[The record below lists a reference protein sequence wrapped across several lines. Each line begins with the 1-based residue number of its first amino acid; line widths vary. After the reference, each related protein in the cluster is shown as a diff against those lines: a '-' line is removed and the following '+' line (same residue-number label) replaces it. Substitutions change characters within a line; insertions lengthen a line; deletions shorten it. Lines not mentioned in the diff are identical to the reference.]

1 MALQIIR
8 NDNQFRVEGQGLS
21 LGWLADT
28 RANRKAVIV
37 FLRLLSGSNGQP
49 LFSHQELAQIVGS
62 SNRQASSR
70 HVELFSACG
79 RDFMV
84 FVRHQRKVDDSVV
97 QAVLTQL
104 HENPLATVGELKEK
118 VNFALGVKNLSEAN
132 IAAALEQISA
142 KEIRRLM
149 SKQLK
154 AGKAHY
160 KEEYLLGELMSQ
172 LGKDTAGNEQV
183 ATADGVG
190 MAISDPTAIRT
201 LVNPDAKLGEV
212 ASPLKWISF
221 MMALYYHGVPLSV
234 CGKWFSVHKTTVL
247 RWILGLTLSL
257 WPLVSDLLTT
267 RVKGTIVYIDEKW
280 IKIRGKWYY
289 WFVVL
294 DQQTALP
301 IFAQLLKTRSRW
313 ACRSIGCQLKRLKI
327 IPQVIITDG
336 LSSYRYLLQSAKH
349 ITCLFHHQQGVSRW
363 LKQNFTDEKQIAH
376 RKSLMKRIFQTND
389 KRTVKRR
396 LDAIKTIA
404 QSLGITQWVQQTEE
418 DLPKLIPPVGSQRLP
433 ATTNAIERFFRAFNR
448 FYKVRCGFFSLISA
462 KRELI
467 FFLVMYLFV
476 QLPHTGKAPIEAIIP
491 TARGMPFY
499 QFVNQPLKTVF
510 GGQNVNQ
517 NVHMADFQPQHC
529 MANQI

>member
-1 MALQIIR
+1 MALRIIR
-8 NDNQFRVEGQGLS
+8 NNNQFRVEGQGLS
-21 LGWLADT
+21 LDWLADT
-28 RANRKAVIV
+28 RANRKATVV
-37 FLRLLSGSNGQP
+37 FLRLLSDSNGQP
-49 LFSHQELAQIVGS
+49 LFSHQELAQVVGS
-62 SNRQASSR
+62 SNRQASSG

-79 RDFMV
+79 RDFMK
-84 FVRHQRKVDDSVV
+84 FLRHQRKVDDSVV
-97 QAVLTQL
+97 SAVLAHL
-104 HENPLATVGELKEK
+104 HENPLATVGELKKK
-118 VNFALGVKNLSEAN
+118 VNCTLGVKNLSEAN
-132 IAAALEQISA
+132 ITVALEQISA
-142 KEIRRLM
+142 KQMRRLM
-149 SKQLK
+149 AKQLRE
-154 AGKAHY
+154 GKAHY
-160 KEEYLLGELMSQ
+160 NEEYLLSELMSQ
-172 LGKDTAGNEQV
+172 LDENTDSNAQI

-190 MAISDPTAIRT
+190 MAISDPTAIRK
-201 LVNPDAKLGEV
+201 LVTPDAQLSEV
-212 ASPLKWISF
+212 CGPLKWVSF

-301 IFAQLLKTRSRW
+301 IFANLLKTRSRW
-313 ACRSIGCQLKRLKI
+313 AARSIGCQLKRLKI

-363 LKQNFTDEKQIAH
+363 LKQNFSDEKEIAH

-389 KRTVKRR
+389 KRTVIRR
-396 LDAIKTIA
+396 LGAIKAIA
-404 QSLGITQWVQQTEE
+404 QSLGIAQWVQQTEA
-418 DLPKLIPPVGSQRLP
+418 DLQKLLPAVGSQRIP

-448 FYKVRCGFFSLISA
+448 FYKLRCGFFSLISA

-476 QLPHTGKAPIEAIIP
+476 QQPHNKHAPIEAIIP
-491 TARGMPFY
+491 NARGMPFY
-499 QFVNQPLKTVF
+499 HFVNQPLKTVF
-510 GGQNVNQ
+510 GGEFVKQKLT
-517 NVHMADFQPQHC
+517 MADFQPQQC
-529 MANQI
+529 VATQI

>member
-1 MALQIIR
+1 MALRIER
-8 NDNQFRVEGQGLS
+8 KDNRFRVEGQGLR
-21 LGWLADT
+21 LDWLADT
-28 RANRKAVIV
+28 RANRKAVVV
-37 FLRLLSGSNGQP
+37 FLRLLSGSDGQP
-49 LFSHQELAQIVGS
+49 LFPHQQLAKIVGS

-70 HVELFSACG
+70 HVELFCACG
-79 RDFMV
+79 RDFMA

-104 HENPLATVGELKEK
+104 HENPLATVGQLKEK
-118 VNFALGVKNLSEAN
+118 VNCALGVKHLSEAN

-142 KEIRRLM
+142 KQMRRLM
-149 SKQLK
+149 AKQLK
-154 AGKAHY
+154 TGKAHY
-160 KEEYLLGELMSQ
+160 KEEYLLAELMSQ
-172 LGKDTAGNEQV
+172 LDKDTDSNRQI
-183 ATADGVG
+183 ATADGVA
-190 MAISDPTAIRT
+190 MAISDPTAIGR
-201 LVNPDAKLGEV
+201 LVNPDAQLSEV

-221 MMALYYHGVPLSV
+221 IMALYYHGVPLSV
-234 CGKWFSVHKTTVL
+234 CGKWFNVHKTTVL

-280 IKIRGKWYY
+280 IKIRGEWYY

-363 LKQNFTDEKQIAH
+363 LKQNFTDEKEIAH
-376 RKSLMKRIFQTND
+376 RKPLMKRIFQTND

-396 LDAIKTIA
+396 LDTIKNIA
-404 QSLGITQWVQQTEE
+404 QSLGIAQWVQQTEQ
-418 DLPKLIPPVGSQRLP
+418 DLQKLLPAVGSQRLP

-517 NVHMADFQPQHC
+517 KVTMADFQPQHC
-529 MANQI
+529 MATQI

>member
-1 MALQIIR
+1 MALRIIR
-8 NDNQFRVEGQGLS
+8 NNTQFRVEGQGLS
-21 LGWLADT
+21 VDWLADT

-70 HVELFSACG
+70 HVELFCSCG
-79 RDFMV
+79 RDFMA

-104 HENPLATVGELKEK
+104 HENPLATVGELKAK
-118 VNFALGVKNLSEAN
+118 VNCALGVKNLSDAN
-132 IAAALEQISA
+132 ITAALEQVSA
-142 KEIRRLM
+142 KQMRRVMLR
-149 SKQLK
+149 QLSH
-154 AGKAHY
+154 GKAHY

-172 LGKDTAGNEQV
+172 LGKHTDGNEQI
-183 ATADGVG
+183 ASADGVG
-190 MAISDPTAIRT
+190 MAISDPTAIGR
-201 LVNPDAKLGEV
+201 LVNPDAKLSEV

-221 MMALYYHGVPLSV
+221 MMALYYHGLPLSV
-234 CGKWFSVHKTTVL
+234 CGKWFNVHKTTVL

-257 WPLVSDLLTT
+257 WPLVSDLLTA

-301 IFAQLLKTRSRW
+301 IVANLLKTRSRW
-313 ACRSIGCQLKRLKI
+313 ACRSIGCHLRRLKI

-363 LKQNFTDEKQIAH
+363 LKQNFSDEKEIAR
-376 RKSLMKRIFQTND
+376 RKLLMKRIFQTNY
-389 KRTVKRR
+389 KRTVIRR
-396 LDAIKTIA
+396 LHAIKTIA
-404 QSLGITQWVQQTEE
+404 QSLGISKWVQQTEE
-418 DLPKLIPPVGSQRLP
+418 DLPKLIPPVGSQRIP

-448 FYKVRCGFFSLISA
+448 FYKVRCGFFFIKSA
-462 KRELI
+462 KRDLI

-499 QFVNQPLKTVF
+499 HFVNQPLKTVL
-510 GGQNVNQ
+510 GGQIVNQ
-517 NVHMADFQPQHC
+517 NVPMADFQPQHC
-529 MANQI
+529 MATQI

>member
-8 NDNQFRVEGQGLS
+8 NDTQFRVEGQGLS
-21 LGWLADT
+21 LDWLADT

-49 LFSHQELAQIVGS
+49 LFSHQELAQVVGS

-79 RDFMV
+79 RDFMA

-104 HENPLATVGELKEK
+104 HEKPLATVGQLKAK
-118 VNFALGVKNLSEAN
+118 VNCALGVMNLSEAN

-142 KEIRRLM
+142 KQIRRLM
-149 SKQLK
+149 AKQLK
-154 AGKAHY
+154 AGGAHY
-160 KEEYLLGELMSQ
+160 KEEYLLEELMSQ
-172 LGKDTAGNEQV
+172 LGKDTDSNRQI

-201 LVNPDAKLGEV
+201 LVTPDAKLGEV
-212 ASPLKWISF
+212 CGPLKWISF
-221 MMALYYHGVPLSV
+221 LMALYYHGVPLSV

-257 WPLVSDLLTT
+257 WPLVSDLLTA

-301 IFAQLLKTRSRW
+301 IVANLLKTRSRW

-376 RKSLMKRIFQTND
+376 RKPLMKRIFQTND

-396 LDAIKTIA
+396 LDAIKSIA
-404 QSLGITQWVQQTEE
+404 QSLGITQWVQQTEA
-418 DLPKLIPPVGSQRLP
+418 DLPKLLPAVGSQRLP
-433 ATTNAIERFFRAFNR
+433 TTTNAIERFFRAFNR

-462 KRELI
+462 KRELV

-476 QLPHTGKAPIEAIIP
+476 QQPHNKQAPIEAIIP
-491 TARGMPFY
+491 NARGMPFY
-499 QFVNQPLKTVF
+499 QFVNYPIKTVL
-510 GGQNVNQ
+510 GGQNVNKK
-517 NVHMADFQPQHC
+517 VCIADFQPQHC
-529 MANQI
+529 IATQI